1 MRQPTLKSEVLGMMP
16 ETWGSKTR
24 MAIFNHSIRK
34 EYDLGGLTWSTKVS
48 DAKLRMGDADID
60 AFLATIREN
69 MPEHIERFMWRN
81 ERE

>member
-16 ETWGSKTR
+16 EAWGSKTR

-34 EYDLGGLTWSTKVS
+34 WYTMGGLAWSMKVS
-48 DAKLRMGDADID
+48 DAKLRRGDAAID
-60 AFLATIREN
+60 AFLASIREN
-69 MPEHIERFMWRN
+69 MLEHIERFMWRN